1 MAFASFSDA
10 LPHIPPTENLNE
22 DIILEWAKTKQCVKS
37 GRAIFA
43 CGGVRGLELL
53 EDRRRK
59 HDLRCFV
66 QSELK
71 RNTFYRVIFKPER
84 SNVTKD
90 ACMTCACAPAST
102 SRRCKH
108 RTAFLFAL
116 LSIRDFHNEIEYPIH
131 MRRKGVARMFP
142 KKLWDDPR
150 YFHQVNQVR
159 ANLSWGQMLREIL
172 DPITKKYKDYMGV
185 TLSRNLVENNLV
197 GKKRKKKVFCY
208 CENEYD
214 DEGPLMVKCSGN
226 SAGCKGGWYHT
237 ECVSAIEK
245 VEFKKN
251 SRGGIDGD
259 FVCRLC
265 LFQNDLLR
273 ELPSNKRR
281 KSTASG

>member
-1 MAFASFSDA
+1 M
-10 LPHIPPTENLNE
+10 
-22 DIILEWAKTKQCVKS
+22 KS

-53 EDRRRK
+53 EDRRK

-159 ANLSWGQMLREIL
+159 ANLSWGQMLQEIL
-172 DPITKKYKDYMGV
+172 DPITISFVNCVYSKMTYCASYPRTSAGN
-185 TLSRNLVENNLV
+185 LLPLVE
-197 GKKRKKKVFCY
+197 
-208 CENEYD
+208 
-214 DEGPLMVKCSGN
+214 
-226 SAGCKGGWYHT
+226 
-237 ECVSAIEK
+237 
-245 VEFKKN
+245 
-251 SRGGIDGD
+251 
-259 FVCRLC
+259 
-265 LFQNDLLR
+265 
-273 ELPSNKRR
+273 
-281 KSTASG
+281 